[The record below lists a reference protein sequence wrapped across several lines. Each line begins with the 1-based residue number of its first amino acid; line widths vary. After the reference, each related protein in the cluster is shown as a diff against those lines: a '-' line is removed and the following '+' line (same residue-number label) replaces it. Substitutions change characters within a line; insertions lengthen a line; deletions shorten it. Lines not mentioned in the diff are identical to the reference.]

1 MKKILSLALASACL
15 LLSGC
20 GSGGS
25 IYSNYRQ
32 TEHLQ
37 LVQALGADIWE
48 EGDGVTLSVSCAK
61 PAKNASGGIIT
72 RSGESILRAMSSLQ
86 KYSADQQLYYS
97 HAEYVILGEDY
108 ARSDAT
114 TLFDFIARDNQ
125 LRLGLYLFVAKGGE
139 AKDLVTGPG
148 EESYEISKTLSSIR
162 RDTEAQG
169 ASHVFTARETL
180 RDLSENGAA
189 LVCALSPRDTK
200 DNVYL
205 LEPGITAVA
214 EGYGILKDGLLVGF
228 VEPEIS
234 QAANLIMGNLGS
246 SGLSLPDGRGGR
258 LSLEYEGGSAKIKP
272 RWAPDGSL
280 EAIDIEAKLKANL
293 AEPDT
298 EIENVTDKKLLSTLE
313 KGLGEDME
321 NKLRELLELCREH
334 NADFLGL
341 KCHLRSSDG
350 EKAAM
355 LGDDWLE
362 KARFSVSC
370 KAEISY
376 TRELGDRMSAKGGK

>member
-1 MKKILSLALASACL
+1 MKKVIALALVAACL

-20 GSGGS
+20 GHSGS

-37 LVQALGADIWE
+37 LVQALGADKSE
-48 EGDGVTLSVSCAK
+48 DGGVTLSVSCAK
-61 PAKNASGGIIT
+61 PAKEASGGIIT
-72 RSGESILRAMSSLQ
+72 RSGESILAAMSSLQ
-86 KYSADQQLYYS
+86 KYTADQQLYYS

-108 ARSDAT
+108 ARNDADA
-114 TLFDFIARDNQ
+114 LFDFIARDNQ
-125 LRLGLYLFVAKGGE
+125 LRLGLYLFVVKGAE
-139 AKDLVTGPG
+139 AKELITGPG
-148 EESYEISKTLSSIR
+148 EESYEISKTLSSIH

-180 RDLSENGAA
+180 RDLSENGAT
-189 LVCALSPRDTK
+189 LVCALTPRDTE

-205 LEPGITAVA
+205 LKPGTTAVA
-214 EGYGILKDGLLVGF
+214 EGYGILKEGLLVGF
-228 VEPEIS
+228 VEAEIS
-234 QAANLIMGNLGS
+234 QAANLVMGNLGS
-246 SGLSLPDGRGGR
+246 AGLSLPDGRGGK

-272 RWAPDGSL
+272 SWAPDGSL
-280 EAIDIEAKLKANL
+280 ESINLEAKLKANL

-298 EIENVTDKKLLSTLE
+298 DIEHVTDSKLLSSLE
-313 KGLGEDME
+313 KALGKDME
-321 NKLRELLELCREH
+321 DKLGRLLELCRKH

-341 KCHLRSSDG
+341 RGHLKNSNA
-350 EKAAM
+350 ENAAA

-362 KARFSVSC
+362 NAQFNIKC

-376 TRELGDRMSAKGGK
+376 TRELGDRMSSKGGS